1 MDHKIKTL
9 TSQNDQRKQELNHLN
24 IEIDKLQ
31 IENENLKKE
40 IKGLS
45 TQTSQHT
52 SYIPESN
59 YKKIVLYGLAEY
71 YREPENLLFN
81 RLEDLFRDIAQV
93 DLSGYIED
101 AYRMGRNTS
110 SNRPLVIELIS
121 KRMVKYLLK
130 NSQCFQGT
138 GLFIAEFLDN
148 TARKE
153 RAQLREELFA
163 ARKKGLHAIIRN
175 KQLYIEGKLT
185 HLNNVNNNTN
195 KDPHTNSREL
205 STTMPTNIT
214 NPPCNEI
221 TSDEQEINTFRKER
235 PTI

>member
-45 TQTSQHT
+45 TQTSQPT
-52 SYIPESN
+52 YIPESN

-101 AYRMGRNTS
+101 TYRMGRNTS

-185 HLNNVNNNTN
+185 HLNNFNNNTN